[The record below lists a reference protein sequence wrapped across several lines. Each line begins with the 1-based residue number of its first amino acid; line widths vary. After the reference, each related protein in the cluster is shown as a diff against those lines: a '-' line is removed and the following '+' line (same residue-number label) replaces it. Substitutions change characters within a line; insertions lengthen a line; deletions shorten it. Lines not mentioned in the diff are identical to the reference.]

1 MCERDQQYYKNNR
14 DILMDSKARQNICED
29 YVDITLLSPSYV
41 YTLKM
46 TVISWQWQSTVPKKL
61 HWKHAIKW
69 TGPGKIR
76 SNHSRKNVKF
86 SDISLSPC
94 CISTYRYVTHMTNCL
109 HHQQTINVSSLF
121 YKNIYFTVIHL
132 KAKSLVT
139 TDDIRQ
145 SVSLAVN
152 SFPDISLI
160 FDQFSESW

>member
-14 DILMDSKARQNICED
+14 DILMDSKTRQNICED
-29 YVDITLLSPSYV
+29 YVDITLLSPSY
-41 YTLKM
+41 
-46 TVISWQWQSTVPKKL
+46 
-61 HWKHAIKW
+61 WKHAIKW

-94 CISTYRYVTHMTNCL
+94 CISTYRYVTHITNCL
-109 HHQQTINVSSLF
+109 HQQQTINVSSLF
-121 YKNIYFTVIHL
+121 YKNIYFTMIHL

-160 FDQFSESW
+160 FDQFSES